1 MSARKV
7 SMKNHPYSSTR
18 GRFAPSKSAMRVMFA
33 VAFFLMVL
41 KPVPPCCGED
51 KKASEIM
58 EAASRNIEKY
68 RKADAA
74 LRFIT
79 DSGQPVKDA
88 TVTIEQTNHDFLFG
102 NIIFPV
108 VGVLG
113 KFEDIQV
120 YRPELFKQR
129 FADVF
134 NMAIFPFYW
143 SSYEPIPGRED
154 WDKIVPILDWCRLNG
169 ITPKGHPLAWVE
181 RGGTPRW
188 LYDLPAD
195 LTVELLK
202 ARITRIV
209 KGFDGQIDI
218 WDVVNEPTHTITWSA
233 VMKKPYGERYTA
245 IPIKD
250 IADWVEKC
258 YRWAHEAN
266 PAAQLIVNDY
276 EQIVTH
282 FIPDTRQRFYD
293 LVAELK
299 KRNTPLHGIGLQ
311 AHAIEYWYSPQEFWE
326 TLNYYAK
333 LGLPIHI
340 TEFIP
345 QSSGN
350 DIRGDWKEGK
360 WTKEAQ
366 AEFAEQTYRL
376 SFGHRSVASINWWGL
391 SDRYIWAERPG
402 GGLIDE
408 NYRPKPAYTKIR
420 QLIKDEWMTKTSART
435 AEDGSIDFRGFY
447 GDYKITLKTSQEGVH
462 TFNIHLDAKE
472 ANRWEFQLSSN

>member
-1 MSARKV
+1 
-7 SMKNHPYSSTR
+7 MKKLFNSFPKSTR
-18 GRFAPSKSAMRVMFA
+18 WAIFTAAFILMILAPIS
-33 VAFFLMVL
+33 
-41 KPVPPCCGED
+41 PCYAQEQ
-51 KKASEIM
+51 KASEIL

-68 RKADAA
+68 RKGNAGISFSTEAGKP
-74 LRFIT
+74 IT
-79 DSGQPVKDA
+79 GA
-88 TVTIEQTNHDFLFG
+88 ELTIEQTSHDFLFG

-120 YRPELFKQR
+120 YRPQLFKER

-154 WDKIVPILDWCRLNG
+154 WDKIVPIVDWCKLNG

-181 RGGTPRW
+181 SGGTPRW
-188 LYDLPAD
+188 LYGLPTD
-195 LTVELLK
+195 LTEELLK

-233 VMKKPYGERYTA
+233 VMQNPHGTRYTA

-258 YRWAHEAN
+258 YRWAHQAN
-266 PAAQLIVNDY
+266 PAAELIINDY

-282 FIPDTRQRFYD
+282 FIPDTRQRFYN

-299 KRNTPLHGIGLQ
+299 KRGTPLHGIGLQ
-311 AHAIEYWYSPQEFWE
+311 AHAKEVWYSPHEFWE

-333 LGLPIHI
+333 LELPIHI

-350 DIRGDWKEGK
+350 EIKGTWKKGK

-366 AEFAEQTYRL
+366 AEFAEQIYRL
-376 SFGHRSVASINWWGL
+376 TFGHPLAASINWWGL
-391 SDRYIWAERPG
+391 SDRYIWSERPG

-408 NYRPKPAYTKIR
+408 NYRPKPAYRKIR
-420 QLIKDEWMTKTSART
+420 QLINQEWMTKTSGRT
-435 AEDGSIDFRGFY
+435 AGDGSIDFRGFY
-447 GDYKITLKTSQEGVH
+447 GDYKITLKTKNGRVH
-462 TFNIHLDAKE
+462 TFDIHLT
-472 ANRWEFQLSSN
+472 ANQANKWQFKILRN

>member
-1 MSARKV
+1 MKSDLNSSVVRVSSYAKSARW
-7 SMKNHPYSSTR
+7 TIL
-18 GRFAPSKSAMRVMFA
+18 A
-33 VAFFLMVL
+33 VVCFVL
-41 KPVPPCCGED
+41 LGGLTLPCYAKDED
-51 KKASEIM
+51 ASEIF
-58 EAASRNIEKY
+58 EAASANTEQY

-74 LRFIT
+74 ISFT
-79 DSGQPVKDA
+79 TQSGKPIKDA
-88 TVTIEQTNHDFLFG
+88 EVAIEQTSQDFLFG

-120 YRPELFKQR
+120 FRPELFKRR

-154 WDKIVPILDWCRLNG
+154 WDKIAPIVDWCKLNG

-188 LYDLPAD
+188 LYDLPIE
-195 LTVELLK
+195 LTEDLLK

-209 KGFDGQIDI
+209 KGFDGEIDI

-233 VMKKPYGERYTA
+233 VMEKPYGDRYTA

-258 YRWAHEAN
+258 YRWAHQAN
-266 PAAQLIVNDY
+266 PAAELIINDY

-282 FIPDTRQRFYD
+282 FIPDTRERFYN

-299 KRNTPLHGIGLQ
+299 KRGTPLHGIGLQ
-311 AHAIEYWYSPQEFWE
+311 AHAKELWYSPHEFWE

-333 LGLPIHI
+333 LELPIHI

-350 DIRGDWKEGK
+350 EIQGGWKEGT

-376 SFGHRSVASINWWGL
+376 SFGHPLVASINWWGL
-391 SDRYIWAERPG
+391 SDRYIWMERPG

-408 NYRPKPAYTKIR
+408 DYRPKPAYRKVR
-420 QLIKDEWMTKTSART
+420 QLIKEEWMTKTTGRT
-435 AEDGSIDFRGFY
+435 EGDGSIDFRGFC
-447 GDYKITLKTSQEGVH
+447 GNYKITLKTKDGGVH
-462 TFNIHLDAKE
+462 TFNIHVSAKE
-472 ANRWEFQLSSN
+472 GNKWKFQL

>member
-1 MSARKV
+1 MRNCFYSPTPGRSAY
-7 SMKNHPYSSTR
+7 P
-18 GRFAPSKSAMRVMFA
+18 KSAKWA
-33 VAFFLMVL
+33 ILAAAFVLMVL
-41 KPVPPCCGED
+41 APVPPCRGQD

-58 EAASRNIEKY
+58 EEASANIEKY
-68 RKADAA
+68 RKGNAA
-74 LRFIT
+74 IRFDT
-79 DSGQPVKDA
+79 ASGKPVKDA

-120 YRPELFKQR
+120 YRPELFKKR

-154 WDKIVPILDWCRLNG
+154 WDKIVPILDWCKLNG
-169 ITPKGHPLAWVE
+169 VTPKGHPLAWVE

-188 LYDLPAD
+188 LYDLPVD
-195 LTVELLK
+195 LTEELLK

-209 KGFDGQIDI
+209 KGFEGQIDI

-233 VMKKPYGERYTA
+233 VMKNPHGTRYTA

-258 YRWAHEAN
+258 YRWAHEAS
-266 PAAQLIVNDY
+266 PAAELIVNDY

-311 AHAIEYWYSPQEFWE
+311 AHAQEYWYSPGEFAE
-326 TLNYYAK
+326 TLDYYAK
-333 LGLPIHI
+333 LKLPIHI

-345 QSSGN
+345 QSSANEIKGTF
-350 DIRGDWKEGK
+350 KEGT

-366 AEFAEQTYRL
+366 AEFAQQTYRL
-376 SFGHRSVASINWWGL
+376 SFGHPLVASINWWGL
-391 SDRYIWAERPG
+391 SDRYIWSERPG

-408 NYRPKPAYTKIR
+408 DYRPKPAYTKIR
-420 QLIKDEWMTKTSART
+420 QLIKEEWMTKIT
-435 AEDGSIDFRGFY
+435 AQTTKDGSIDFRGFY
-447 GDYKITLKTSQEGVH
+447 GDYKITLKTSSGSVR
-462 TFNIHLDAKE
+462 TFNIRLRKGE
-472 ANRWEFQLSSN
+472 ANKWQFQL

>member
-1 MSARKV
+1 MR
-7 SMKNHPYSSTR
+7 NYFHSSTFR
-18 GRFAPSKSAMRVMFA
+18 TPTCPKSVTLTMFA
-33 VAFFLMVL
+33 LAFILMIL
-41 KPVPPCCGED
+41 APIQPCCAQDEN
-51 KKASEIM
+51 ASQILD
-58 EAASRNIEKY
+58 EASANTEKY
-68 RKADAA
+68 RKSDAIVTFTTEA
-74 LRFIT
+74 AKPIR
-79 DSGQPVKDA
+79 DA
-88 TVTIEQTNHDFLFG
+88 EVTIEQTSHDFLFG

-120 YRPELFKQR
+120 FRPQLFKRR

-154 WDKIVPILDWCRLNG
+154 WDKIVPIVDWCKING

-181 RGGTPRW
+181 SGGTPRW
-188 LYDLPAD
+188 LYDLPTE
-195 LTVELLK
+195 LTEDLLK

-209 KGFDGQIDI
+209 KGFAGKIDI
-218 WDVVNEPTHTITWSA
+218 WDVVNEPAHTVTWSS
-233 VMKKPYGERYTA
+233 VMKDPYGTRYTA
-245 IPIKD
+245 VPIKD

-258 YRWAHEAN
+258 YRWAHQAN
-266 PAAQLIVNDY
+266 PAAELIINDY

-282 FIPDTRQRFYD
+282 FIPDTRVRFYN

-299 KRNTPLHGIGLQ
+299 KRGTPLHGIGLQ
-311 AHAIEYWYSPQEFWE
+311 AHAEAVWYSPHEFWE

-333 LGLPIHI
+333 LELPIHI

-345 QSSGN
+345 QSSGKE
-350 DIRGDWKEGK
+350 IKGGWKQGK

-376 SFGHRSVASINWWGL
+376 SFGHPWVASINWWGL
-391 SDRYIWAERPG
+391 SDRYIWMERPG

-408 NYRPKPAYTKIR
+408 NYRPKPAYTTVR
-420 QLIKDEWMTKTSART
+420 NLIKKEWMTKTTRQT
-435 AEDGSIDFRGFY
+435 AEDGSVDFRGFY
-447 GDYKITLKTSQEGVH
+447 GDYNITLKPKEGAVQ
-462 TFNIHLDAKE
+462 TFNIHLKKGE
-472 ANRWEFQLSSN
+472 ANKWQFQILRN